1 MTTRRLPLRKLPNM
15 AETII
20 FRVKGLDKLNKRF
33 GRSPAKLRM
42 AIGSAIRKSS
52 FLVEAE
58 SKKRAP
64 VDTGR
69 LRASIFT
76 TLRPMSAIVEPKVK
90 YAIYV
95 HEGTR
100 FMRPRPFMELALDDN
115 KEKIERIF
123 KQEIDR
129 SL

>member
-1 MTTRRLPLRKLPNM
+1 M
-15 AETII
+15 AAPIVI
-20 FRVKGLDKLNKRF
+20 KVKGLDKLQRRF
-33 GRSPAKLRM
+33 VGSPQKLRR
-42 AIGSAIRKSS
+42 AIGSALKKSS
-52 FLVEAE
+52 FLIERE

-76 TLRPMSAIVEPKVK
+76 TLKPFTAIVEPKVK

-100 FMRPRPFMELALDDN
+100 FTRPRPFMRLAADDN
-115 KEKIERIF
+115 QQKISRIF

-129 SL
+129 HL